1 MKNKKLNIV
10 LLVLWM
16 IFIFIMSSFDAPQSD
31 GQSGLIVNIVN
42 SVIHTSNIDLLT
54 TIIRKLAHLTE
65 YFILGLLMINCLK
78 DYKINKVYILSVV
91 FSFIYAITDELH
103 QTFISG
109 RSGEVRDIVID
120 TIGALIGVLIYKYI
134 RKKYEKKLIEKK

>member
-1 MKNKKLNIV
+1 MKKKIINIV

-16 IFIFIMSSFDAPQSD
+16 IFIFIMSSFDSNASD
-31 GQSGLIVNIVN
+31 NQSGLIVNIVN

-65 YFILGLLMINCLK
+65 YFILGLLMINYLK
-78 DYKINKVYILSVV
+78 DYKINKVYILSVL

-120 TIGALIGVLIYKYI
+120 TVGALIGVLIYKYI
-134 RKKYEKKLIEKK
+134 RKKYEKNI